1 MIIAEINDFLLLNC
15 TKIQHCQ
22 RPRKGAKVQIRS
34 SSTKTIKR
42 EKL

>member
-22 RPRKGAKVQIRS
+22 RQRKRAKVQIIS
-34 SSTKTIKR
+34 SSIITTKR